1 MSDQNNAT
9 PATNEDQDNGLVMPD
24 ELTVL
29 KDRATALGIKFS
41 QNIGLEALRQR
52 VNDHMNDVKPA
63 KEEVTSAGEVNEG
76 RISPEQAKAELRQK
90 MKREQLRLVRVR
102 IACLNPDKAEWNGEI
117 LCVANKFLGE
127 VKKFIPFGEATEDG
141 YHIPYILY
149 NQLKSRKFLQIKT
162 RRNRTNGNIEVTQ
175 KWVPEFAIDVLDPLD
190 KDGLKELAA
199 AQAAAGGV
207 S

>member
-1 MSDQNNAT
+1 MSDQNNT
-9 PATNEDQDNGLVMPD
+9 NPASNADQDNGLVMPD

-63 KEEVTSAGEVNEG
+63 RQEVASAGEESKG

-90 MKREQLRLVRVR
+90 MKREQLHLVRVR

-162 RRNRTNGNIEVTQ
+162 RRSRTNGNIEVTQ